1 MGSDFMNISMSIEQ
15 NITNLKETFK
25 GDEMVAFRELKAA
38 GLNNLRCCLVYVD
51 GMANKEIINR
61 DIINPI
67 LRSNIN
73 FSNSEDSILEIF
85 EKQIINS
92 CGLQMTKDLDNIM
105 KSVLY
110 GDTALFID
118 GAPQVI
124 ILSTIGWEK
133 RSIEEPGSETVSK
146 GPKEGFTESLN
157 VNISLIRK
165 RIKNPDLK
173 FIFKEV
179 GTRTKTKLC
188 ICYIQGIASEKI
200 LNELIK
206 RVDSIN
212 LDGIIDSKYIQE
224 SIKDSRYSIFNTVGD
239 TERPDIVA
247 AKLLEGRV
255 ALICDGSP
263 SALTVPFVFIEY
275 FQANED
281 YYNDYEFASYNRI
294 TRIFGFFLS
303 TSVPA
308 IYVALVTFH
317 QELIPTS
324 LILSIYA
331 ARQTIPFPS
340 VVEAFL
346 MLIAFGIFKEAGI
359 RTPKAIGQALGIVG
373 TLILGDAAVNAR
385 FISAPIVI
393 VVALTGISALMIPKA
408 LGPSLM
414 LRYIFLFFAAFLG
427 FYGYF
432 ICVEFLFLYLF
443 SLRSF
448 GIPYMLSTTTYNPQD
463 IKDTA
468 IRVPWE
474 HMILRP
480 KIAKDRVRQSS
491 GKPNGGN

>member
-1 MGSDFMNISMSIEQ
+1 MNITMSIEQ
-15 NITNLKETFK
+15 NINSLKEVFK

-67 LRSNIN
+67 LSNSIN
-73 FSNSEDSILEIF
+73 FSSTEENILDIF

-92 CGLQMTKDLDNIM
+92 CGLQKTKNFESIT
-105 KSVLY
+105 KSIIY

-118 GAPQVI
+118 GAPSAI
-124 ILSTIGWEK
+124 ILSTIGWER
-133 RSIEEPGSETVSK
+133 RSIQEPESETVVK
-146 GPKEGFTESLN
+146 GPREGFTESLN

-165 RIKNPDLK
+165 RIKSPGLK
-173 FIFKEV
+173 FIFKEI
-179 GTRTKTKLC
+179 GTRTRTKIC
-188 ICYIQGIASEKI
+188 ICYIQGIADVKI
-200 LNELIK
+200 LNEVVK

-212 LDGIIDSKYIQE
+212 IDGIVDSKYIQE
-224 SIKDSRYSIFNTVGD
+224 SIKDNRYSIFTTIGD

-247 AKLLEGRV
+247 AKLLEGRF

-263 SALTVPFVFIEY
+263 SVLTVPFVFIEY
-275 FQANED
+275 FQTNED
-281 YYNDYEFASYNRI
+281 YYNDYAFQSYNRL
-294 TRIFGFFLS
+294 TRLFGFFLS

-324 LILSIYA
+324 LILSIYS

-346 MLIAFGIFKEAGI
+346 MLIAFGIFTEAGI

-385 FISAPIVI
+385 FVSAPIVI

-408 LGPSLM
+408 LGPSLI
-414 LRYIFLFFAAFLG
+414 LRYVFLLFAAFLG
-427 FYGYF
+427 LYGYF
-432 ICVEFLFLYLF
+432 LSVEFLFLYLC
-443 SLRSF
+443 SIKSF
-448 GIPYMLSTTTYNPQD
+448 GVPYMLSTTSYNPQD

-468 IRVPWE
+468 IRVPFE
-474 HMILRP
+474 NMKLRP
-480 KIAKDRVRQSS
+480 KLIAKDRVRQSS
-491 GKPNGGN
+491 GKPNGGK